1 MRLIYLWTHV
11 SRAHVHVY
19 RMNFIG
25 LCACLLACAWLRS
38 VCVYVHRV
46 RLCINTMIP
55 FNWNWQMNLSS
66 IWNESEWKPHRKL
79 LPSLMCVDDILSI
92 SRSIDYVIQKFR
104 LLSKWCATVCVSA
117 YVWMVI
123 WQLLISLHTWIAS
136 SQDLLGARNQ
146 TKKRGPHKEL
156 NESIHR

>member
-1 MRLIYLWTHV
+1 MCTFTEWT
-11 SRAHVHVY
+11 SSVY
-19 RMNFIG
+19 V
-25 LCACLLACAWLRS
+25 LACLLVHGYVPS
-38 VCVYVHRV
+38 VCMCIEYVYVSWYLLTGIGKWIYHPYETNRNENHIENYC
-46 RLCINTMIP
+46 RLQCV
-55 FNWNWQMNLSS
+55 
-66 IWNESEWKPHRKL
+66 
-79 LPSLMCVDDILSI
+79 LMTFYL